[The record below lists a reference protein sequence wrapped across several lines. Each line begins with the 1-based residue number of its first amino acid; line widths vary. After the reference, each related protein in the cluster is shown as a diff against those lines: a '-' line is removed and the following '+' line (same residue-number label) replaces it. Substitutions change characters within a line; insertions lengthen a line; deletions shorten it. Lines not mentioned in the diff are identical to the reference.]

1 MSQVTPR
8 SCRPA
13 PGSCGD
19 PVTMPTTVTLV
30 RAEQRSAR
38 TDNRSQPWL
47 CRPCDFAACGRNEGN
62 CPVNNAVT
70 AGDD

>member
-1 MSQVTPR
+1 
-8 SCRPA
+8 
-13 PGSCGD
+13 
-19 PVTMPTTVTLV
+19 MPTTVTLV